1 MFDRNPPVESSTE
14 DVRIGIEFFKET
26 FDRGYLCTANTPFNE
41 AKIHFTTVLLKIFP
55 NISHKSILCMSIS
68 MANSFF
74 VSSRFESDF
83 DVSRD
88 QECQEKKKKGLKDV
102 EKAKPEEIK
111 QEPEEDEP
119 ILKEDK
125 CNPEGFDPYP
135 AQGPRGGER
144 WRYRKG
150 FRYEV

>member
-1 MFDRNPPVESSTE
+1 
-14 DVRIGIEFFKET
+14 
-26 FDRGYLCTANTPFNE
+26 
-41 AKIHFTTVLLKIFP
+41 
-55 NISHKSILCMSIS
+55 

-74 VSSRFESDF
+74 VSSRFESDS

-88 QECQEKKKKGLKDV
+88 QECQEKKKKDLKDV

-111 QEPEEDEP
+111 QEPEKDEP
-119 ILKEDK
+119 ILKEDEY
-125 CNPEGFDPYP
+125 NTEVFDPYP

-144 WRYRKG
+144 WRHRKG

>member
-1 MFDRNPPVESSTE
+1 M
-14 DVRIGIEFFKET
+14 
-26 FDRGYLCTANTPFNE
+26 
-41 AKIHFTTVLLKIFP
+41 
-55 NISHKSILCMSIS
+55 S

-74 VSSRFESDF
+74 VSSRFESDS

-111 QEPEEDEP
+111 QEPEKDEP
-119 ILKEDK
+119 ILKEDE

-144 WRYRKG
+144 WRHRKG

>member
-1 MFDRNPPVESSTE
+1 
-14 DVRIGIEFFKET
+14 
-26 FDRGYLCTANTPFNE
+26 
-41 AKIHFTTVLLKIFP
+41 
-55 NISHKSILCMSIS
+55 

-111 QEPEEDEP
+111 QEPEKDEP
-119 ILKEDK
+119 ILKEDE

-135 AQGPRGGER
+135 KDPKEEKDGGI
-144 WRYRKG
+144 RKD
-150 FRYEV
+150 FDMKFDFEML